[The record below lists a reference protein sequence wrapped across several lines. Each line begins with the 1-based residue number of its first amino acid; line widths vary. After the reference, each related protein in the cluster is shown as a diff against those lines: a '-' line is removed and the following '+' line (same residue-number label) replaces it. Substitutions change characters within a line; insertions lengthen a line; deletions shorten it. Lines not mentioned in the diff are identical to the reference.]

1 MHFKSPS
8 MVLGQPVTRVF
19 KVLLLITQVKNEV
32 KMLNHYVAWNR
43 WWSCVSCFRSGTGN
57 GIARNRSESSWN
69 HVSDSETFG
78 TVMEARDSGLEAS
91 MDS

>member
-1 MHFKSPS
+1 M
-8 MVLGQPVTRVF
+8 LIIRTRLIF
-19 KVLLLITQVKNEV
+19 PQGHSQLRRLLI
-32 KMLNHYVAWNR
+32 YVAWNR

-57 GIARNRSESSWN
+57 GIAGNHSESSWN